1 MVVLV
6 IGVSAVVV
14 VLVIG
19 VSAVVVGRSG
29 SFINEIVIGAI
40 AL

>member
-6 IGVSAVVV
+6 IGAGDVVV
-14 VLVIG
+14 VL
-19 VSAVVVGRSG
+19 SS
-29 SFINEIVIGAI
+29 SFINEVVIGAI